1 MIKLEQSE
9 RKKIHTMIQEDS
21 GRRLTIKQTKRYYRN
36 ENDIKL
42 KGILPPDKDPLR
54 NADNRV
60 SHNYH
65 QIVVDEC
72 AAYMFTYPIIFDLDN
87 KELNNKVNLVLGDD
101 FASISMQLGIEASNS
116 STAWL
121 HYWTDKDIKTKKKKF
136 YYAVVPAEQVIPV
149 YSKTLIRR
157 LEKLYRYY
165 DTTDERNKKHVIVE
179 VWDDQRMTKYMLCG
193 SIDDGFPTLVK
204 EETIVHSFGS
214 VPFIEFRN
222 NNRHQSDLPRYYD
235 LINIYDK
242 VMSGYIND
250 LEDIQQLIYIL
261 ENYGGT
267 DLKEFLQDLKRYKAI
282 KTESGASGESGG
294 VSTLTIDIP
303 VEARNSI
310 LEITKKQIYEAAQAL
325 QADIESIGNAS
336 GVTLKFFYRK
346 LELKAAL
353 KELEFRKGFNEL
365 IRVILRYLNVNSD
378 ITIKQIWTRNMISND
393 QETAQIAKDSVGI
406 IPLKLIWRYHP
417 FVDDLEECERLWEE
431 EQQEENH
438 DDQGKVSERM
448 MVETDDDAE

>member
-1 MIKLEQSE
+1 MECDAI
-9 RKKIHTMIQEDS
+9 KKIHTIIQED
-21 GRRLTIKQTKRYYRN
+21 RRRRSMIEQTKQYYRN
-36 ENDIKL
+36 ENEIKL
-42 KGILPPDKDPLR
+42 TGILPPDKDPLR
-54 NADNRV
+54 NADNRI

-65 QIVVDEC
+65 QIIVDEC
-72 AAYMFTYPIIFDLDN
+72 AAYMFTYPILFDLEDKSI
-87 KELNNKVNLVLGDD
+87 KEKVNSVLGND

-121 HYWTDKDIKTKKKKF
+121 HYWTAKGSESKKKEF
-136 YYAVVPAEQVIPV
+136 YYAVVPTEQIIPV
-149 YSKTLIRR
+149 YSKTLLKR

-165 DTTDERNKKHVIVE
+165 DTTDEHDKEYVVVEEWDNK
-179 VWDDQRMTKYMLCG
+179 RMTKYKFQG
-193 SIDDGFPTLVK
+193 SIDNGFPTLVK
-204 EETIVHSFGS
+204 EETIAHTFGK

-222 NNRHQSDLPRYYD
+222 NNRCQSDLPRYYD

-282 KTESGASGESGG
+282 KTESDPTGGGGG

-303 VEARNSI
+303 VQARNSI

-365 IRVILRYLNVNSD
+365 IRAILCYLKLDSNVA
-378 ITIKQIWTRNMISND
+378 IKQIWSRNMISND

-417 FVDDLEECERLWEE
+417 FVDDLEECERLWIE
-431 EQQEENH
+431 EQQEEIH
-438 DDQGKVSERM
+438 DDRGKVSER
-448 MVETDDDAE
+448 VKTGIDDEAE